1 MAGPAWISKISRL
14 LGAFHNPKQV
24 TRGFTGGINFAKLM

>member
-1 MAGPAWISKISRL
+1 GPAWISKVSRL

-24 TRGFTGGINFAKLM
+24 TRGFTGGINFAKLT